1 MTSDA
6 RICNNCGN
14 GPIKPQDK
22 FCTSCGA
29 DLALANQVQL
39 EETSS
44 ANASESGTEDE
55 ETPTGPGTEYVE
67 PTAGPRVQI
76 AMALRR
82 LLPGGQRV
90 SIEEREEIL
99 KYIRDNSAV
108 ISLQTREAGR
118 YNSILSMHMDHLD
131 KPESI
136 DALLEASS
144 RLLLS
149 VDECILRHRALAPV
163 PERALPSYEAWEVT
177 LDAYL
182 DWVRATNDAFLEVL
196 KATTPSSEKVQDLF
210 SEQEKCQIRAD
221 MEDLKLR
228 RAVGL
233 NAGDLSRIVNQ
244 EGESME
250 SVQWEPD
257 VSSKTLDEQ

>member
-1 MTSDA
+1 MTSNA
-6 RICNNCGN
+6 RICNNCGH
-14 GPIKPQDK
+14 GPLNPQDK

-39 EETSS
+39 EETSL

-55 ETPTGPGTEYVE
+55 ETPTGPETEYVE

-149 VDECILRHRALAPV
+149 VDECILRHRALALV

-196 KATTPSSEKVQDLF
+196 KYRFT
-210 SEQEKCQIRAD
+210 
-221 MEDLKLR
+221 R
-228 RAVGL
+228 RRKKKPNRKSTRFVL
-233 NAGDLSRIVNQ
+233 I
-244 EGESME
+244 
-250 SVQWEPD
+250 W
-257 VSSKTLDEQ
+257 KT